1 MIKKEDLARNL
12 LAYGEEVASAQVPA
26 MSTEDYQRVC
36 EIGFRHALTGMNL
49 IKAACL
55 AAVEVLEGKP
65 RELNRNRRIWTDAP
79 EPCEPDP
86 IHAAIAKRFEEYS
99 GGKPLRKK
107 EVVDGVSAALAS
119 VLVGF
124 RYYRSKLQF
133 RKLFIDGSSYV
144 GLEYGHATLALR
156 FGVYHRGVEEARA
169 RLFDS
174 LLSSGVALSPTIS
187 KFSYNMGPNSPHWK
201 HSVEATWPIT
211 GSEGLERASH
221 EIVDFVN
228 DVVLPYVTL
237 HQDPAMIR
245 DTLLTAPG
253 HTDQRGAQ
261 EGTTV
266 FAIDHLLG
274 RRDWLEEDY
283 HRLCEQHRAWIS
295 KITSL
300 RATAPTP
307 FFTKRPT
314 QDPLDRLAQHYEIA
328 AKKWDDS
335 Q

>member
-1 MIKKEDLARNL
+1 M
-12 LAYGEEVASAQVPA
+12 
-26 MSTEDYQRVC
+26 
-36 EIGFRHALTGMNL
+36 
-49 IKAACL
+49 KAACL

-65 RELNRNRRIWTDAP
+65 RELNRKRRIWADAP
-79 EPCEPDP
+79 EPPEPDP

-99 GGKPLRKK
+99 VGKPLRKQ

-124 RYYRSKLQF
+124 RYYRSKSQF
-133 RKLFIDGSSYV
+133 RKLFVDGSSYV

-174 LLSSGVALSPTIS
+174 LLSSGVVLSSTIS
-187 KFSYNMGPNSPHWK
+187 KFSYNMGPESPHWK
-201 HSVEATWPIT
+201 HPVKATWPIT

-221 EIVDFVN
+221 EIADFVN
-228 DVVLPYVTL
+228 EVVLPYVTL
-237 HQDPAMIR
+237 HQDPSMIR
-245 DTLLTAPG
+245 NTLLTAPG
-253 HTDQRGAQ
+253 HTDQGVLD
-261 EGTTV
+261 GTTV

-274 RRDWLEEDY
+274 RRDWLEGDY
-283 HRLCEQHRAWIS
+283 HRLREQRRALIAQ
-295 KITSL
+295 TTAL
-300 RATAPTP
+300 RATAPTLL
-307 FFTKRPT
+307 FIKRPT
-314 QDPLDRLAQHYEIA
+314 QDPLDRLAQNYEIA